1 MFLILPADTIISS
14 WTMLERHG
22 HAKLGKEQ
30 GGVEELKHSMSVL
43 IRTVVYMKSTVYVR
57 SYILQLRV
65 DGTFNG
71 QGSAVGVVLELFRG
85 G

>member
-1 MFLILPADTIISS
+1 MSRVPYSPRRHDNLIVDHVGETF
-14 WTMLERHG
+14 
-22 HAKLGKEQ
+22 
-30 GGVEELKHSMSVL
+30 
-43 IRTVVYMKSTVYVR
+43 KSCVR